1 MNLNLSIYV
10 IVYSLTALV
19 NLIAA
24 AFCWRRRNIA
34 GGLSL
39 TLMLLALAVW
49 AFGDIFEMA
58 TVQLSQKIL
67 WAKLAYLGTVSASPL
82 LFSFALEYS
91 HHEKWL
97 TKRNRIILWSI
108 SSIALIL
115 ALTNEWHGLI
125 WTSFTLSPTDP
136 TMYIYGHGLGF
147 WVEIAYLYTLLFGA
161 LFVLGKMY
169 ITHTGTWRQQI
180 GLVILGS
187 VAPLLVSIIDLT
199 GANPIPGLDLTPTA
213 FTFTGGVIAW
223 SLFYYQLLDL
233 VPIARDLLVE
243 NMNDG
248 VVVLDTQ
255 HRIVDVNPAAKRI
268 LANTPLRL
276 GQPFELATA
285 LMAQSDNLKEWLTE
299 IKLSSSP
306 LCYLELNA
314 IPLYSR
320 HKRLTGH
327 LIFLRDITQ
336 RKSMQVTLQE
346 MNTNLEHLVSERTRE
361 LSNTVSELEN
371 EIAERKRV
379 EETLRHME
387 NVLTQRVADQTRKLS
402 GLYELILFAGQS
414 LSIEEIQEQALSTIM
429 TVMGSDMG
437 CIHQWD
443 EKKQSQVL
451 VTHRGLSQA
460 MQFQINTLPANWLLN
475 DRIPCALPAL
485 PNANDVP
492 NEIKLERLPSYLGA
506 STYLLNR
513 PIGSISLYWT
523 QARSFP
529 VEDIALFSGMADQL
543 GIIIENTRLRQRGE
557 AAAAMQERRRLARD
571 LHDSVTQ
578 SLHSLVLVADTAS
591 NRLKQ
596 GKLERLE
603 SSLTQLA
610 ESARQALKEMRLL
623 LYELRLAN
631 PDQLNLVDAI
641 RLRLDT
647 VEKRAGLD
655 VRFIVQD
662 SIHLPRDQEN
672 QLYFIAMEALNNSLK
687 YSRATQVQVEL
698 IGLPNGIDLKILDN
712 GKGIEPQTTRP
723 GGLGLQNMAE
733 RAERLGGT
741 LKIQSSPGTGTCIH
755 FSRREES

>member
-1 MNLNLSIYV
+1 MNLNLSVYV

-19 NLIAA
+19 NLIIA
-24 AFCWRRRNIA
+24 AFCWRRRHIA

-67 WAKLAYLGTVSASPL
+67 WAKVAYLGTVSASPL
-82 LFSFALEYS
+82 FFSFALEYS

-97 TKRNRIILWSI
+97 TRRNRAILWSI
-108 SSIALIL
+108 SAIAFIL
-115 ALTNEWHGLI
+115 ALTNEWHGWI
-125 WTSFTLSPTDP
+125 WNSFTPSPTDP
-136 TMYIYGHGLGF
+136 TLYIYGRGLGF
-147 WVEIAYLYTLLFGA
+147 WGEIAYLYTLLVGA
-161 LFVLGKMY
+161 LIVLGKMY

-187 VAPLLVSIIDLT
+187 IAPFIVSIIDLT
-199 GANPIPGLDLTPTA
+199 GSNPIPGLDLTPAA

-268 LANTPLRL
+268 MANTTLRL
-276 GQPFELATA
+276 GQPFELAA
-285 LMAQSDNLKEWLTE
+285 SLMAQSDSLKEWLTE
-299 IKLSSSP
+299 IKLSSNP
-306 LCYLELNA
+306 LCYLEMNA

-336 RKSMQVTLQE
+336 RKSMQMALQE

-414 LSIEEIQEQALSTIM
+414 LSIAEIQEQALSTIM

-451 VTHRGLSQA
+451 VTQRGLSQA
-460 MQFQINTLPANWLLN
+460 MQSQINTLPANWLLN
-475 DRIPCALPAL
+475 DRIPCALPNL
-485 PNANDVP
+485 PNASDVP

-578 SLHSLVLVADTAS
+578 SLHSLVLVADTAN

-655 VRFIVQD
+655 VQFIVQE
-662 SIHLPRDQEN
+662 SSTIPRDQEN
-672 QLYFIAMEALNNSLK
+672 QLYFITMEALNNSLK
-687 YSRATQVQVEL
+687 YSRATHVQVEL
-698 IGLPNGIDLKILDN
+698 IELPNGIDLKISDN

-741 LKIQSSPGTGTCIH
+741 LKIQSAPGTGTCVH